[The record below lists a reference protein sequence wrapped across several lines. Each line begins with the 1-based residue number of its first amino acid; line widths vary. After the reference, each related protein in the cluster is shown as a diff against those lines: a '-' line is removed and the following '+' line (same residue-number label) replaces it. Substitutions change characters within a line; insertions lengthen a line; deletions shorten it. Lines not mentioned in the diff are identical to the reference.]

1 MLRSDLL
8 QNYERSGE
16 AMRIAVTGSHGLV
29 GSALVTLLTAG
40 GHQPIRL
47 VRGEAR
53 GENEVRWEPSGGL
66 RDPSRLEGFDGVVH
80 LAGENIAAG
89 RWTPERKA
97 AIRESRVEGTRRLS
111 EDLGRLARRPRVLVA
126 ASAVGFYGD
135 RGEEVLQEDSPP
147 GAGFLAEVCRE
158 WEAAA
163 DPAVR
168 AGIRV
173 AHARFGMVLSP
184 NGGALKRMLLPF
196 RLGLGG
202 AIGTGRQFMSW
213 IALDDAVRA
222 ILHILSHE
230 TLRGPVNMVAPT
242 AVTNAEFARVLG
254 RALSRP
260 AVATLPAP
268 AVRLIFGE
276 MAEELLLASARVLP
290 ERLQESG
297 YTFQF
302 PELADALRHL
312 LG

>member
-1 MLRSDLL
+1 
-8 QNYERSGE
+8 
-16 AMRIAVTGSHGLV
+16 MRIAVTGSHGLV
-29 GSALVTLLTAG
+29 GSALVSLLAAG

-53 GENEVRWEPSGGL
+53 EENALRWDPTGGI
-66 RDPSRLEGFDGVVH
+66 RDPSGLEGLDGVVH

-89 RWTPERKA
+89 RWTPERKV
-97 AIRESRVEGTRRLS
+97 AIRGSRVESTRRLS
-111 EDLGRLARRPRVLVA
+111 EDLGHLTRRPCVLVA

-135 RGEEVLQEDSPP
+135 RGDEVLREESPP
-147 GAGFLAEVCRE
+147 GSGFLAEVCRE

-173 AHARFGMVLSP
+173 AHTRFGMVLSP
-184 NGGALKRMLLPF
+184 TGGALKRMLLPF

-202 AIGTGRQFMSW
+202 AIGTGRQFVSW
-213 IALDDAVRA
+213 IALDDAIGA

-230 TLRGPVNMVAPT
+230 ALRGPVNVVAPA
-242 AVTNAEFARVLG
+242 AVTNAEFVRALG

-268 AVRLIFGE
+268 AVRFIFGE

-290 ERLQESG
+290 ARLQQSG